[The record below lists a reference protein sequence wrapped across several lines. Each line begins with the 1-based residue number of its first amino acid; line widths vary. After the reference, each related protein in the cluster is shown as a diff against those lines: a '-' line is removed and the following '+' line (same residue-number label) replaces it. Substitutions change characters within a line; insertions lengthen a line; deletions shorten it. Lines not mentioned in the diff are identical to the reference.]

1 MDWLTFVEK
10 LIGHLAWPVGAVII
24 IALLRN
30 EIKQLLPFV
39 KRLKAGPVEAEF
51 ERQVKELSATAEL
64 QPQLVPPPQ
73 HLSPEKQMLL
83 QLVQLNPRS
92 AILEAWRGV
101 EAAAVRVVSDR
112 AIYVP
117 EREAC
122 SPFAVIRALT
132 KESILSPEDLSLFHE
147 LRSLRN
153 QAAHADDF
161 SPTLDAAL
169 NFIELAGRLRAVLER
184 AAQ

>member
-1 MDWLTFVEK
+1 MDWFTFVEK
-10 LIGHLAWPVGAVII
+10 LIGHLAWPVGAVVAV
-24 IALLRN
+24 ALLRN

-51 ERQVKELSATAEL
+51 EREVKELRATTES
-64 QPQLVPPPQ
+64 QEQLIPPPPQ
-73 HLSPEKQMLL
+73 LSPEKQMLL
-83 QLVQLNPRS
+83 QLVQVNPRS

-101 EAAAVRVVSDR
+101 EAAAARVVSSR

-117 EREAC
+117 EREAG
-122 SPFAVIRALT
+122 SPFAVIRAVA
-132 KESILSPEDLSLFHE
+132 KEGVLSGEELSLFHE

-153 QAAHADDF
+153 QAAHADHF

-184 AAQ
+184 ASQ